1 MSADQQPTRRPPAPP
16 AGSAQWAAAQWAPT
30 SAAEPRGRRWPWIVA
45 LLVVV
50 VLMAVAW
57 IAGEQVAR
65 GLIERTIREQAIT
78 RLDLAADHEID
89 VDLPGS
95 VLLPLLAGSISSV
108 RVASDDIP
116 LGDAS
121 GDIVVEAKDVPVFG
135 DGDWSGAYATVTL
148 DEPQLQRLLS
158 SIDGFPAATVEIDA
172 PDLAA
177 TFEIDALL
185 ARVPVG
191 VALTPR
197 AQGGDLVFTPT
208 TFRVA
213 GAEVSAVV
221 SAEVAIHVV
230 PSRGAGSTSL
240 TALLK
245 ISGVFASGARSVRPM
260 SSAVTGS
267 MGSSSMTS
275 SSGFGSTTAVRRGRF
290 T

>member
-1 MSADQQPTRRPPAPP
+1 
-16 AGSAQWAAAQWAPT
+16 
-30 SAAEPRGRRWPWIVA
+30 
-45 LLVVV
+45 
-50 VLMAVAW
+50 MAVAW

-197 AQGGDLVFTPT
+197 AQGGDLVLTPT

-213 GAEVSAVV
+213 GAEVSADAVLRQFGAIASTVV
-221 SAEVAIHVV
+221 RDWEVCIADRL
-230 PSRGAGSTSL
+230 PA
-240 TALLK
+240 
-245 ISGVFASGARSVRPM
+245 
-260 SSAVTGS
+260 AVTLTDARVERGTVVARFEIDSAILREGAAREKGS
-267 MGSSSMTS
+267 CD
-275 SSGFGSTTAVRRGRF
+275 
-290 T
+290 

>member
-16 AGSAQWAAAQWAPT
+16 AGSAQWAAAHWAPT
-30 SAAEPRGRRWPWIVA
+30 SVAEPRRRRWPWIVA

-57 IAGEQVAR
+57 FAGEQVAR

-172 PDLAA
+172 PDVAA

-197 AQGGDLVFTPT
+197 AQGGDLVLTPT

-213 GAEVSAVV
+213 GAEVSADAVLRQFGAIASTVV
-221 SAEVAIHVV
+221 RDWEVCIADRL
-230 PSRGAGSTSL
+230 PA
-240 TALLK
+240 
-245 ISGVFASGARSVRPM
+245 
-260 SSAVTGS
+260 AVTLTDARVERGTVVARFEIDSAILREGAAREKGS
-267 MGSSSMTS
+267 CD
-275 SSGFGSTTAVRRGRF
+275 
-290 T
+290 

>member
-30 SAAEPRGRRWPWIVA
+30 SAAEPRRRRWPWIVA

-57 IAGEQVAR
+57 IVGEQVAR

-108 RVASDDIP
+108 RVASDGIP
-116 LGDAS
+116 LGDAT
-121 GDIVVEAKDVPVFG
+121 GDIVVEAQDVPVFG

-197 AQGGDLVFTPT
+197 AQGGDLVLTPT

-213 GAEVSAVV
+213 GAEVSADSVLRQFGAIASTVV
-221 SAEVAIHVV
+221 RDWEVCIADRL
-230 PSRGAGSTSL
+230 PA
-240 TALLK
+240 
-245 ISGVFASGARSVRPM
+245 
-260 SSAVTGS
+260 AVTLTDARVERGTVVARFEIDSAILREGAAREKGS
-267 MGSSSMTS
+267 CD
-275 SSGFGSTTAVRRGRF
+275 
-290 T
+290 

>member
-30 SAAEPRGRRWPWIVA
+30 SAAEPRRRRWPWIVA

-57 IAGEQVAR
+57 IVGEQVAR

-116 LGDAS
+116 LGDAT
-121 GDIVVEAKDVPVFG
+121 GDIVVEAQDVPVFG

-197 AQGGDLVFTPT
+197 AQGGDLVLTPT

-213 GAEVSAVV
+213 GAEVSADSVLRQFGAIASTVV
-221 SAEVAIHVV
+221 RDWEVCIADRL
-230 PSRGAGSTSL
+230 PA
-240 TALLK
+240 
-245 ISGVFASGARSVRPM
+245 
-260 SSAVTGS
+260 AVTLTDARVERGTVVARFEIDSAILREGAAREKGS
-267 MGSSSMTS
+267 CD
-275 SSGFGSTTAVRRGRF
+275 
-290 T
+290 

>member
-30 SAAEPRGRRWPWIVA
+30 SAAEPRRRRWPWIVA

-57 IAGEQVAR
+57 IVGEQVAR

-116 LGDAS
+116 LGDTR
-121 GDIVVEAKDVPVFG
+121 GDIVVEAQDVPVFG

-197 AQGGDLVFTPT
+197 AQGGDLVLTPT

-213 GAEVSAVV
+213 GAEVSADSVLRQFGAIASTVV
-221 SAEVAIHVV
+221 RDWEVCIADRL
-230 PSRGAGSTSL
+230 PA
-240 TALLK
+240 
-245 ISGVFASGARSVRPM
+245 
-260 SSAVTGS
+260 AVTLTDARVERGTVVARFEIDSAILREGAAREKGS
-267 MGSSSMTS
+267 CD
-275 SSGFGSTTAVRRGRF
+275 
-290 T
+290 

>member
-16 AGSAQWAAAQWAPT
+16 AGSAQWAAAHWAPT
-30 SAAEPRGRRWPWIVA
+30 SAAEPRRRRWPWIVA

-197 AQGGDLVFTPT
+197 AQGGDLVLTPT

-213 GAEVSAVV
+213 GAEVSADAVLRQFGAIASTVV
-221 SAEVAIHVV
+221 RDWEVCIADRL
-230 PSRGAGSTSL
+230 PA
-240 TALLK
+240 
-245 ISGVFASGARSVRPM
+245 
-260 SSAVTGS
+260 AVTLTDARVERGTVVARFEIDSAILREGAAREKGS
-267 MGSSSMTS
+267 CD
-275 SSGFGSTTAVRRGRF
+275 
-290 T
+290 